1 MPLELSLA
9 CPTLLHGEA
18 APPDPHQQPDLP
30 PPNPFPVEPHFPF
43 LLRRGSHHDP
53 AHIVSDSRDYQ
64 QISCVC
70 KRSCDCIDAKQL
82 HSSSIKCKRELAIDG
97 MALTLALPHDNTAF
111 SNDQKHTR
119 RSRELGRVYS
129 DPEYTNALYDDQ
141 ERANLNDGATRG
153 SEEEGACG
161 DPARKKLRLSKE
173 SSVLLE
179 ERFKEQSTLTPK
191 QKNELAKQLNLQ
203 PRQVEVWFQN
213 RRART
218 KLKQTELDCELLKK
232 CCSSLTEENRRL
244 QMEVAQL
251 RALKVRPHSMALK
264 DFGAPKMPGTTL
276 AMCAHCECIS
286 APAPA
291 PSSSTTT
298 SNSSLHQAPLH
309 PKRESPSAPSSR

>member
-9 CPTLLHGEA
+9 CPTLLHREA
-18 APPDPHQQPDLP
+18 APPDPHRQPDLP
-30 PPNPFPVEPHFPF
+30 PHNPFPVEPHFPF
-43 LLRRGSHHDP
+43 LLRRGSHDHDP
-53 AHIVSDSRDYQ
+53 AHVAWESRNYR

-70 KRSCDCIDAKQL
+70 ERSCDCIDAKQL
-82 HSSSIKCKRELAIDG
+82 LSSSIKCKRELAIDG
-97 MALTLALPHDNTAF
+97 MALTLALPGAF
-111 SNDQKHTR
+111 SNDQKHAR
-119 RSRELGRVYS
+119 RSQDLGRIYP
-129 DPEYTNALYDDQ
+129 DPEYATALYDDQ
-141 ERANLNDGATRG
+141 ERANLNDGTSRG

-161 DPARKKLRLSKE
+161 GPARKKLRLSKE

-191 QKNELAKQLNLQ
+191 QKNELAKQLNLR

-232 CCSSLTEENRRL
+232 CCTSLTEENRRL

-251 RALKVRPHSMALK
+251 RALKVRPHSTLY
-264 DFGAPKMPGTTL
+264 DFGAPKMPGTML

-298 SNSSLHQAPLH
+298 SKSSLHQAPLH
-309 PKRESPSAPSSR
+309 PKRESPPAPSSR